1 MQSVNDIDLKFSSLI
16 SFFYHDLFRATDF
29 TASVFLSKAQSCTES
44 DLVLP
49 LDSRRV
55 RETDPNL
62 PSAEETS
69 SLHEGLSDTSV
80 ALQKR
85 MRDLPNASKLET
97 SDRECDAAG
106 PSLPV
111 LEDSGTAIRLG
122 IQL

>member
-1 MQSVNDIDLKFSSLI
+1 MQSVNDINLKFSSLI
-16 SFFYHDLFRATDF
+16 SFLYHDLFRATDF

-55 RETDPNL
+55 RETDPKL

-69 SLHEGLSDTSV
+69 SLHEGSV

-111 LEDSGTAIRLG
+111 PEDSGTAIRLG